1 MVNQIGIDR
10 FDHVI
15 DLFHIAIGDI
25 DLCAIVRM
33 KQGLDQWLIF
43 GEQLRNMGVF
53 IQFILNM
60 ASKAL

>member
-15 DLFHIAIGDI
+15 DLFQIAIGDI
-25 DLCAIVRM
+25 DWCAIVRM

-43 GEQLRNMGVF
+43 GEQLRNMGVL